1 MPTDEDKAAGRI
13 PEDMEFLKP
22 GYSVKNLPDD
32 KIRAILYDGVLN
44 DFLLNED
51 YVSIGRLKGSM
62 SDIALGDP
70 VRLKGKQ
77 RVGSIISRDHGFIEP
92 TTAGGVQ
99 YLDRSTTGT
108 RVADYMGEGLV
119 TRKKDKVILFPSDFR
134 PKSGE
139 ATIGA
144 GADVPL
150 RRGMMRAAAESVRDA
165 AEKAFGSYYPHRPLY
180 RLKLTAALKSEAAAL
195 AGESE

>member
-1 MPTDEDKAAGRI
+1 
-13 PEDMEFLKP
+13 
-22 GYSVKNLPDD
+22 
-32 KIRAILYDGVLN
+32 
-44 DFLLNED
+44 
-51 YVSIGRLKGSM
+51 
-62 SDIALGDP
+62 
-70 VRLKGKQ
+70 
-77 RVGSIISRDHGFIEP
+77 
-92 TTAGGVQ
+92 
-99 YLDRSTTGT
+99 LDRSTNGT
-108 RVADYMGEGLV
+108 RVVDYIGEGLV
-119 TRKKDKVILFPSDFR
+119 ARKKDKVILFPSDFR

-139 ATIGA
+139 ATIDA